1 MCWRARAGVCCSIFS
16 FLFVGLDS
24 GIVLGL
30 LFGQSSS
37 LLSREHAERGHS
49 GVYWHPRRLYCLA
62 TVASTGSIILVSLD
76 SRRKCPAGRR
86 RDGDGSR
93 GTPLLGRSRH
103 PMGVETESRDGR
115 PITTRRFPSAGC
127 HKSAPIPYGVP
138 GDVVILDD
146 PLGNPALRNT
156 CSRRSPVG
164 VQTRHRPVLYRC
176 QSTRLL
182 AHSFVPLAH

>member
-16 FLFVGLDS
+16 CLLVWFGLWDCVGSAFWAIVFFVVTRACGARAFRGLF
-24 GIVLGL
+24 
-30 LFGQSSS
+30 SSS
-37 LLSREHAERGHS
+37 ETVLSS
-49 GVYWHPRRLYCLA
+49 QC
-62 TVASTGSIILVSLD
+62 SINSIILGSLD

-182 AHSFVPLAH
+182 AHSFVLLAH

>member
-16 FLFVGLDS
+16 FLFVGLDF

-49 GVYWHPRRLYCLA
+49 GVYWHPRRLYGLA

-76 SRRKCPAGRR
+76 SRRKCPARR
-86 RDGDGSR
+86 RWEGDGSR

-103 PMGVETESRDGR
+103 PMGVETQSRDGR

-127 HKSAPIPYGVP
+127 QPQVSPHP
-138 GDVVILDD
+138 GWGPWRCRD
-146 PLGNPALRNT
+146 PGR
-156 CSRRSPVG
+156 
-164 VQTRHRPVLYRC
+164 
-176 QSTRLL
+176 STRQPSGTLAAGEARSGSRCDIGQFCTVAEHSLARSLFILL
-182 AHSFVPLAH
+182 AH